1 MSRLLRLN
9 LKCKFIGEALRRR
22 VASDD
27 GASAAGGHRVI
38 PSASAGDFWLS
49 PIWSGIGSLTT
60 WMFFPVVGSGLWWF
74 MTMANYGYG

>member
-38 PSASAGDFWLS
+38 PSASAGDF
-49 PIWSGIGSLTT
+49 
-60 WMFFPVVGSGLWWF
+60 
-74 MTMANYGYG
+74 